1 MMADW
6 MTTWIGA
13 SIGAFLALVLLS
25 IIAFFFARRFASWAV
40 GRFTTIVM
48 NDRYPENSWE
58 MVSALTRVSPY
69 KVLENSLR
77 VAEGTTIDRPFGS
90 PRKFLD
96 YDGLLFS
103 PAQLSVLPAP
113 EYAEVDMR
121 LTIGPMAKKPLH
133 LEIPLLAGAI
143 GFGVGVSEKTK
154 IAIAKGTAAVGTV
167 TNTGEGGFLPEE
179 RNNAKYLIYQYHTAT
194 WTKDPEILKQADA
207 IEIRMGQGANAG
219 AATYIPMQEM
229 RGKAS
234 QLMQLP
240 DQEYIVIPSR
250 HQEIQKPQDLRKLVD
265 QLREL
270 TGGVP
275 IGVKLCASGKVEADL
290 EVAIQA
296 GVDFI
301 SMDGGQGGYKG
312 SAPILQDDFGLPTIY
327 AVSRA
332 VRYLQQRGVK
342 DSITL
347 LSGGGYYTPSHCLKA
362 LALGVD
368 GVYLGTALL
377 WGMTHDQ
384 VTKAIPWEPPTQLL
398 FYSGRFQHE
407 FDEQEAAQYLARF
420 FSAFID
426 EMRIATL
433 ALGKTSVRQVGVEDL
448 VALDSLTS
456 QVTNIPLAYTP
467 RLPRSPS

>member
-1 MMADW
+1 MGDW
-6 MTTWIGA
+6 VTIWIGA
-13 SIGAFLALVLLS
+13 SIGAFLAIVLLATV
-25 IIAFFFARRFASWAV
+25 AFCFSRGFVRWAV
-40 GRFTTIVM
+40 GHFAKIVM
-48 NDRYPENSWE
+48 NDRYPENIWE
-58 MVSALTRVSPY
+58 IVSALTRVSPQ

-77 VAEGTTIDRPFGS
+77 AAEGTAIDRPFGT
-90 PRKFLD
+90 PRKFLN

-113 EYAEVDMR
+113 ENAEVDMR
-121 LTIGPMAKKPLH
+121 LTIGPMAKKPLT
-133 LEIPLLAGAI
+133 LEIPLLAGGI
-143 GFGVGVSEKTK
+143 GFGVGVTDKTK

-179 RNNAKYLIYQYHTAT
+179 RENAKYLIYQYHSAT
-194 WTKDPEILKQADA
+194 WTKSPEILKQADA
-207 IEIRMGQGANAG
+207 IEIRIGQGATAG
-219 AATYIPMQEM
+219 AATFIPHRDL

-234 QLMQLP
+234 QVMHVP

-250 HQEIQKPQDLRKLVD
+250 HKEVQKPDDLRKLVD

-270 TGGVP
+270 TEGVP
-275 IGVKLCASGKVEADL
+275 IGVKLCASANMEADL
-290 EVAIQA
+290 EVAIMA

-332 VRYLQQRGVK
+332 VRYLQKRGVK
-342 DSITL
+342 DKITL

-368 GVYLGTALL
+368 GVYLGTAML
-377 WGMTHDQ
+377 WGMAHDQ

-398 FYSGRFQHE
+398 FYGGHSQKE
-407 FDEQEAAQYLARF
+407 FDEQEAAKYLEHF
-420 FSAFID
+420 FCAFVD

-433 ALGKTSVRQVGVEDL
+433 ALGKTSVREVGVDDL
-448 VALDSLTS
+448 IALDSMTS
-456 QVTNIPLAYTP
+456 KVTNIPLAYTP
-467 RLPRSPS
+467 RIPHSPS